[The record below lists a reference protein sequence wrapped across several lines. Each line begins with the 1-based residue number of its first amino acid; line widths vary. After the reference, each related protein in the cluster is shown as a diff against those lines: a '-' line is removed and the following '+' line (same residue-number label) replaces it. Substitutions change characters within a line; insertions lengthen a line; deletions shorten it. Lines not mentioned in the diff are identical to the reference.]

1 MKIYFKIFL
10 FFFLWQP
17 SFCLGNNIYSISVCT
32 TSSKEDANRC
42 KKEILKTSN
51 LEAFIQEN
59 PNKSYSTYFGNF
71 NSYNEA
77 SSTLNSSS
85 NFIKKQKPFI
95 KKFENN
101 EEEKDNTQKNIQQD
115 IQVLNENIDKDIDEK
130 IKEVDKEIKKID
142 ENIILIKK
150 GKALAE
156 EEKRKE
162 QEIRKKIEAETQKIK
177 SEIEEKIKEE
187 QEFTERFRKEKE
199 EEIRKKAE
207 IENQKIKE
215 ERDKAL
221 SEIQRMEKEKILAEE
236 QQKRAEIEVQKE
248 FTERFRKE
256 KEEKEKAFNEIQKIK
271 EERDKAFIKE
281 KISAPKI
288 NHITNLDNT
297 DDFENLVIKI
307 DSLKNIMLL
316 KGKYKDGKIIDIKSY
331 VVSTAKTSIKKPQGT
346 GTITSISLNPDWNPT
361 SKTIKVFKD
370 RGINLPSVVP
380 YGDKLNY
387 MGAAKI
393 NLSHRVDGQEV
404 YRIHGTL
411 SENTIGTNESAGCIR
426 MKNKEVVE
434 LASFLNK
441 FSKNK
446 SLNNIS
452 VILE

>member
-1 MKIYFKIFL
+1 MKIYFKFFL

-17 SFCLGNNIYSISVCT
+17 SFCLGNNTYSISVCT

-42 KKEILKTSN
+42 KEEILKTSN

-71 NSYNEA
+71 DSYNEA

-156 EEKRKE
+156 EEERKE
-162 QEIRKKIEAETQKIK
+162 QEIKKKIEAETQKIK

-199 EEIRKKAE
+199 EEIREKAE
-207 IENQKIKE
+207 IENQE
-215 ERDKAL
+215 
-221 SEIQRMEKEKILAEE
+221 
-236 QQKRAEIEVQKE
+236 
-248 FTERFRKE
+248 
-256 KEEKEKAFNEIQKIK
+256 IK

-393 NLSHRVDGQEV
+393 NLSHRVDGQV
-404 YRIHGTL
+404 TVL
-411 SENTIGTNESAGCIR
+411 
-426 MKNKEVVE
+426 
-434 LASFLNK
+434 
-441 FSKNK
+441 
-446 SLNNIS
+446 
-452 VILE
+452 

>member
-10 FFFLWQP
+10 FFFLLQP

-101 EEEKDNTQKNIQQD
+101 KKEKDNTQKNIQQD

-156 EEKRKE
+156 IEVQKE

-187 QEFTERFRKEKE
+187 Q
-199 EEIRKKAE
+199 
-207 IENQKIKE
+207 
-215 ERDKAL
+215 
-221 SEIQRMEKEKILAEE
+221 
-236 QQKRAEIEVQKE
+236 E

-370 RGINLPSVVP
+370 RGIDLPSVVP
-380 YGDKLNY
+380 FGDKLNY